1 MLQDIALITGGLIA
15 LFIGGEG
22 LIRAASRLAT
32 AFGVPALVVAVT
44 VVALGTSMPEAVVSI
59 SATAAGSG
67 DVALGNI
74 LGSNI
79 ANIGL
84 ILGLCGLVRPLRV
97 DSALIRREM
106 PVMVLVTVLVLL
118 MALDGQFSRL
128 EGVGLIAGYV
138 AFTLLL
144 YRSTTRA
151 SANKMDSAVA
161 DIEGEPAPQPTRRRR
176 EALRLLVSL
185 VILVA
190 GAQLTVTGA
199 ISAARQLG
207 ISELLIG
214 LTVVAVGTSLPELT
228 TSLLATRRGHD
239 EIAAGNAV
247 GSNIANLLLILG
259 LASLVA
265 PFSVPASALRV
276 DLPVALAF
284 TVGILPLVLN
294 RTLARW
300 QAALVLAA
308 YAAYVTTAVLGG
320 G

>member
-1 MLQDIALITGGLIA
+1 MLQDIALVAAGLIA

-106 PVMVLVTVLVLL
+106 PVMVLVTVVVLI

-128 EGVGLIAGYV
+128 EGVGLIAGYA

-144 YRSTTRA
+144 YRSTTRT
-151 SANKMDSAVA
+151 SANTLDSAVA

-185 VILVA
+185 LILVA

-294 RTLARW
+294 RRLARW